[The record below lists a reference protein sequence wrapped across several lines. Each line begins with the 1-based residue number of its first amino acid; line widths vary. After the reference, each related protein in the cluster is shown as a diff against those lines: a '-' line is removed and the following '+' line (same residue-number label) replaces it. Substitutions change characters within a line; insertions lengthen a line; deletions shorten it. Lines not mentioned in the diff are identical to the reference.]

1 MVCNGEGLNILVNV
15 GRDFAKII
23 SEGISCFL
31 PFLSMVASAPVIEGS
46 WRNHQGAPSYN
57 KSHHLLQTSEDIG
70 EKTSENTKNNK
81 GGIPKNKLHHWL
93 HTLGKFRKDPIQK
106 TRKHQSTLK
115 NMKGPPYK
123 TNHTIYSK
131 HHKAKTHQKIL
142 KKEYRKAPKHRRK
155 CWRSLSENEI
165 PFRNSLFWNV
175 SEKTS
180 CRISF

>member
-23 SEGISCFL
+23 SEGISCLL
-31 PFLSMVASAPVIEGS
+31 PFLSMVVSAPVIEGS

-106 TRKHQSTLK
+106 TRKHQSPLE

-142 KKEYRKAPKHRRK
+142 KKEYRKTPENIMK
-155 CWRSLSENEI
+155 C
-165 PFRNSLFWNV
+165 
-175 SEKTS
+175 
-180 CRISF
+180 

>member
-23 SEGISCFL
+23 SEGISCLL
-31 PFLSMVASAPVIEGS
+31 PFLSMVVSAPVIEGS

-70 EKTSENTKNNK
+70 EKNIRKHQINK

-106 TRKHQSTLK
+106 TTKHQSTLE

-123 TNHTIYSK
+123 
-131 HHKAKTHQKIL
+131 KIPS
-142 KKEYRKAPKHRRK
+142 EMEVAPRYN
-155 CWRSLSENEI
+155 CWHCST
-165 PFRNSLFWNV
+165 LFDTVRHCWHD
-175 SEKTS
+175 
-180 CRISF
+180 I